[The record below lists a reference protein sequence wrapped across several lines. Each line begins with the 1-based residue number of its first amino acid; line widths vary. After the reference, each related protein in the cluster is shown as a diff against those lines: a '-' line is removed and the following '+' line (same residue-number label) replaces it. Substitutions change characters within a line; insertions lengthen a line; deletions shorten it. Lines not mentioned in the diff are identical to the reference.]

1 MLQSKCFGE
10 KIHQWPECSL
20 AGEGSS
26 RVCVLHLG
34 YLGAQLNGNIF
45 FFKRQC
51 VSVGFGSWLCVE
63 GNWDIGLCVITAGER
78 AILTQS
84 WLLKKSEKECCF
96 IPIIALQ
103 EFCVWEW
110 VSVRRRKRASNFRE
124 TQQDSMTAVMLPYP
138 CKHAQQHFICA
149 VVVEI

>member
-45 FFKRQC
+45 FFKKTVCECWIWELAVCRRKLRHRVVC
-51 VSVGFGSWLCVE
+51 DHCWGKSNIDAELAVKKERKRVLFHSYYCLTRVLCVRMSA
-63 GNWDIGLCVITAGER
+63 C
-78 AILTQS
+78 
-84 WLLKKSEKECCF
+84 
-96 IPIIALQ
+96 
-103 EFCVWEW
+103 
-110 VSVRRRKRASNFRE
+110 
-124 TQQDSMTAVMLPYP
+124 
-138 CKHAQQHFICA
+138 
-149 VVVEI
+149 